1 MEYKKPIYIT
11 RKDTCVASDEI
22 RPYGERIRISSEER
36 RKEIALQLLG
46 GVRKSKNK

>member
-22 RPYGERIRISSEER
+22 RPYGERVRISSEKR
-36 RKEIALQLLG
+36 RKEIALELLG
-46 GVRKSKNK
+46 GAPKSDNE